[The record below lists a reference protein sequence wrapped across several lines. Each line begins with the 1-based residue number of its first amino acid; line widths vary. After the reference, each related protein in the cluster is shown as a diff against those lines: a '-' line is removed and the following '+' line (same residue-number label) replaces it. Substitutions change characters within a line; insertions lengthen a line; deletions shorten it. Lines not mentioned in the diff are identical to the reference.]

1 MLCKYDLFIKR
12 DSDRGSGGDMI
23 KKRLLSLMED
33 SGKYIKINLLWQWLG
48 LIISAV
54 LSLFAAL
61 LLESAKRLGVKDV
74 FADPL
79 QIVKAA
85 AVIGVLLV
93 IKNIF
98 VRKAT
103 KASFMAGRDVK
114 CKLRALLYKKLSKLG
129 ISYHEQVP
137 TAEAVQLASEGV
149 EQLETYFGLYIP
161 QLIYSLLAPV
171 TLFIMISFV
180 SLKAAFIL
188 LICVPLIPVSI
199 MVVQK
204 IAKRLLKKYWSVY
217 TGLGDSFLENLQG
230 LTTLKIYMADEKRAV
245 KMDEEAEH
253 FRKITMKVLTMQLNS
268 IIIMDLVAY
277 GGSALGMIIVLYEYA
292 AKRVPL
298 WGVIFIILLS
308 AEFFIPM
315 RLLGS
320 YFHIAMNGAAAS
332 DKLFKIL
339 DMEVY
344 EAKSRIEERP
354 KNARI
359 VIEGLG
365 FSYTKDKEVL
375 KDVSMEVEF
384 GKLTS
389 LVGVS
394 GCGKSSIAGLLSGGR
409 RDYRGSIRLFSEE
422 NTAYEL
428 FDLSSADILSNI
440 TLVSHNS
447 YIFKGS
453 VEANLRLASPKASV
467 EELVQVLREVELY
480 DFIEQQGGLSMQLL
494 EAGANLSGGQRQR
507 LALAR
512 ALLHDTA
519 VYIFDEAASNI
530 DVESENKI
538 NEVIRK
544 LSKNHAVLFISHRL
558 APVAGSDR
566 IYLLSEGSISES
578 GSHEELMEKKGK
590 YAKLYLEQKELEEY
604 GLSENEENDME
615 TVDKGGRR

>member
-1 MLCKYDLFIKR
+1 
-12 DSDRGSGGDMI
+12 MI
-23 KKRLLSLMED
+23 KKRLLSLMGD
-33 SGKYIKINLLWQWLG
+33 SRKYIKINLLWQWLG
-48 LIISAV
+48 LLISAI
-54 LSLFAAL
+54 LAL
-61 LLESAKRLGVKDV
+61 LAAMILENAQRLGSEAV
-74 FADPL
+74 FADPSRL
-79 QIVKAA
+79 VKAA
-85 AVIGVLLV
+85 LLIGALLAA
-93 IKNIF
+93 KNLF
-98 VRKAT
+98 VRNAT

-114 CKLRALLYKKLSKLG
+114 CRLRALLYEKLSHLG

-161 QLIYSLLAPV
+161 QLIYSLLAPL
-171 TLFIMISFV
+171 TLFIMISFI
-180 SLKAAFIL
+180 SLKAGLLL
-188 LICVPLIPVSI
+188 LICVPLIPISI
-199 MVVQK
+199 MAVQK
-204 IAKRLLKKYWSVY
+204 IAKRLLRKYWSIY

-230 LTTLKIYMADEKRAV
+230 MTTLKIYMADEARAR
-245 KMDEEAEH
+245 KMDAEAEH
-253 FRKITMKVLTMQLNS
+253 FRKITMKVLSMQLNS

-292 AKRVPL
+292 AGRVPL
-298 WGVIFIILLS
+298 WGVIFIILLA

-339 DMEVY
+339 DIEEF
-344 EAKSRIEERP
+344 EAKKRIEEGE
-354 KNARI
+354 KKAKKAGL
-359 VIEGLG
+359 VLEGLG
-365 FSYTKDKEVL
+365 FSYTGEKEVL
-375 KDVSMEVEF
+375 KGVSMEIPF

-394 GCGKSSIAGLLSGGR
+394 GCGKSSIAALLSGGR
-409 RDYRGSIRLFSEE
+409 RDYRGSIRLFTDE
-422 NTAYEL
+422 NTGYEL
-428 FDLSSADILSNI
+428 SELPSCDILSHI

-453 VEANLRLASPKASV
+453 VEENLRLAAPKASE
-467 EELVQVLREVELY
+467 EELLQALKEVALY
-480 DFIEQQGGLSMQLL
+480 DFIMGQGGLATELL
-494 EAGANLSGGQRQR
+494 EGGANLSGGQRQR

-544 LSKNHAVLFISHRL
+544 LAKNHAVLFISHRL
-558 APVAGSDR
+558 APVACSDY
-566 IYLLSEGSISES
+566 ICLLSEGRIAEE
-578 GSHEELMEKKGK
+578 GSHEELMEKDGH
-590 YAKLYLEQKELEEY
+590 YARLYREQRELEEY
-604 GLSENEENDME
+604 GLEGREAAEA
-615 TVDKGGRR
+615 KGGLI